1 MTTDLLDIP
10 LFPLHTVL
18 YPGGRLP
25 LRIFEQRYLDM
36 AKACFKQASAFGICL
51 ILHGREAGEAAIPE
65 EVGTMAR
72 IVDWDMP
79 QLGVLNIVA
88 QGEERFRII
97 DYQAGRSGLL
107 RAKVQ
112 SLAANPPRPIPEE
125 FSALVTVLKSFF
137 SEMGKVAPPVP
148 HHFDDAAWLG
158 YRLSELLPI
167 YREEKQRSL
176 ELEDSIERLAL
187 IKRFLLRK
195 GLLST

>member
-1 MTTDLLDIP
+1 VTADLQEIP

-36 AKACFKQASAFGICL
+36 AKACFKQTSAFGICL
-51 ILHGREAGEAAIPE
+51 ILHGREAGEPAIPE
-65 EVGTMAR
+65 EVGTVAR

-79 QLGVLNIVA
+79 HLGVLNIVA
-88 QGEERFRII
+88 QGEERFRIV
-97 DYQAGRSGLL
+97 DYQTERSGLL

-112 SLAANPPRPIPEE
+112 QLVANPPCAVPGE
-125 FSALVTVLKSFF
+125 FAVLAKVLKSFF
-137 SEMGKVAPPVP
+137 DEMGEAAPPMP
-148 HHFDDAAWLG
+148 HYFEDAAWLG

-176 ELEDSIERLAL
+176 EIEDSLERLAL